1 MKASSNIDST
11 LGSTPV
17 KSQSLTLNV
26 DTCDGVENKAVSDI
40 SISTFVFASVL
51 RSSPKAKPVMRRV
64 MACNEKDARRQLVQQ
79 YILSLA
85 ARITVSEV
93 SDGRDN

>member
-1 MKASSNIDST
+1 MKASSNIDSA
-11 LGSTPV
+11 LASTPV
-17 KSQSLTLNV
+17 KHQSLTLNV

-85 ARITVSEV
+85 ARIPVKEAFHA
-93 SDGRDN
+93 